1 MKMVIIPLAEGFE
14 EIEAVTSID
23 ILRRAGIE
31 VITVGLDTDVVK
43 GAHKLKIETDKRL
56 KDVLNYYFDAVV
68 LPGGMPGAANL
79 RESSELLN
87 LIKNINAKKGLI
99 AAICAAPI
107 VLEAAG
113 VLKDREAT
121 SYPGYDSEME
131 SANYSEERV
140 VVDRNLITARGAG
153 AAAEFALEIVK
164 YLVGEDEAFSL
175 KEAMFIE

>member
-31 VITVGLDTDVVK
+31 VITAGLDVDTVI
-43 GAHKLKIETDKRL
+43 GAHNLEITTDSKL
-56 KDVLNYYFDAVV
+56 KDVLDYNFDAVV

>member
-1 MKMVIIPLAEGFE
+1 MKRVIIPLAEGFE

-31 VITVGLDTDVVK
+31 VITAGLDTDTVI
-43 GAHKLKIETDKRL
+43 GAHNLEITTDSKL
-56 KDVLNYYFDAVV
+56 KDVLDYNFDAVV

-79 RESSELLN
+79 KESSELLK
-87 LIKNINAKKGLI
+87 LIKNIDAQKGLV

-113 VLKDREAT
+113 VLDGRDAT
-121 SYPGYDSEME
+121 SYPGYDSEMK

-140 VVDRNLITARGAG
+140 VVDRNLITARGPGVAV
-153 AAAEFALEIVK
+153 EFALEVVK
-164 YLVGEDEAFSL
+164 YLVGEGETSSL
-175 KEAMFIE
+175 KKAMLIE